1 VKLSVIVPIFN
12 NERTLV
18 AALKA
23 LRIGAPQAEIVIVDG
38 GGTDSGVELA
48 RTRCDRIVKGPAGR
62 ARQMN
67 AGAAVSAGDVLAFV
81 HSDTIVPSTFGSDI
95 EVALAD
101 PQVLG
106 GSFDLELD
114 HRSPLMRM
122 VAAAINL
129 RSRLTR
135 VAGGGHAIFMRRSV
149 FEQLGGFAEI
159 DFCEDLDMS
168 RRLKRLGRVASLAS
182 RVITPAR
189 RWRQEGI
196 PETAVRLSLIRLLFM
211 LGVNPTILRRIHSH
225 RT

>member
-1 VKLSVIVPIFN
+1 MKLSAIVPVVN
-12 NERTLV
+12 NERTIV
-18 AALKA
+18 AVLKA
-23 LRIGAPQAEIVIVDG
+23 LRVGAPQAEIVVVEG

-48 RTRCDRIVKGPAGR
+48 RTRCDKIVKAPAGR

-67 AGAAVSAGDVLAFV
+67 AGAAVSTGDVLAFV
-81 HSDTIVPSTFGSDI
+81 HPDTIVPPTFGADI
-95 EVALAD
+95 EAALAD
-101 PQVLG
+101 PEVLG

-135 VAGGGHAIFMRRSV
+135 VAGGAHAIFMRRSV
-149 FEQLGGFAEI
+149 FEQLSGFAEI
-159 DFCEDLDMS
+159 DFCEDLEMS
-168 RRLKRLGRVASLAS
+168 RRLKRLGRIASLSS
-182 RVITPAR
+182 RVVTPAR

-211 LGVNPTILRRIHSH
+211 LGVNPSILRRIHSH